1 MEQVSEIEREL
12 SKEEQ
17 QHEEVSELNQMDS
30 KEVVFIK

>member
-17 QHEEVSELNQMDS
+17 QQEEVSELNRIDS
-30 KEVVFIK
+30 KEVSFIY